1 MGSGPLTSQRTAPPH
16 PSSEQS
22 GGHIWTDWWYQKRP
36 GAFSKPTGSGSPS
49 QKVGEDLGCPQTPGW
64 DPPPLTLRGQWGRVS
79 RRAQRLQSGK
89 RRSRPGAKPRRW
101 AASPVVP
108 SCPSSR
114 AARWAVAHLIR
125 PRARRRDHQHE
136 PGQRSAA
143 RSRRQAGR
151 APAPRSGHSRRR
163 PGTRAIV
170 CAALAPPPPP
180 AALHRAGGGAGQSR
194 PGRSGPP
201 TPRIA
206 RTPSTLPGTTGASPN
221 SGGGHAPSA
230 FDRCGQGGTDGDG

>member
-1 MGSGPLTSQRTAPPH
+1 MGGGTVPGLRATHWPGQTTAPPH
-16 PSSEQS
+16 PSSKQS
-22 GGHIWTDWWYQKRP
+22 GGHIWTDRWYQKSP
-36 GAFSKPTGSGSPS
+36 CAFSKPTGSGSPS

-64 DPPPLTLRGQWGRVS
+64 DPPPLTLRGQWGGVS
-79 RRAQRLQSGK
+79 RRAQRLQFGK

-101 AASPVVP
+101 QRPRPVVP

-143 RSRRQAGR
+143 GSRRQAGR

-163 PGTRAIV
+163 PGPGP
-170 CAALAPPPPP
+170 LSAPPSP
-180 AALHRAGGGAGQSR
+180 R
-194 PGRSGPP
+194 PLLPRRSTGPGVGLG
-201 TPRIA
+201 
-206 RTPSTLPGTTGASPN
+206 SQ
-221 SGGGHAPSA
+221 
-230 FDRCGQGGTDGDG
+230 GQGGQDPLPRV